1 MKSQSRATSLIVN
14 PPRTSVSGTVVILL
28 AIAAM
33 SIGTAVPGVPNI
45 YKVAVLGLLMTA
57 AIVIKAAAAIHIVMF
72 ALLLFILPHLGR
84 PFRMWPFLLLA
95 PILAYAIIVAC
106 VPYLRKSCGWLR
118 KGRVDKLVL
127 QLVAATIVISAG
139 ALVAWIIIIKPDIGH
154 HLAQMPEIPI
164 WSYPFAG
171 AGFAV
176 LNAAM
181 EEIVFRGIIMDT
193 LDSALGATSFS
204 LFLQAVPFAALH
216 YLSGFPNGF
225 WGFIMTLAYGV
236 MLGFIRRLSRGML
249 APFIAHTAA
258 DATIFTIL
266 AIVFFNS

>member
-1 MKSQSRATSLIVN
+1 MINQFRAASLIVN
-14 PPRTSVSGTVVILL
+14 PPRTSVFGSVVILL
-28 AIAAM
+28 AIAVM
-33 SIGTAVPGVPNI
+33 SFGVAVPGVPDI
-45 YKVAVLGLLMTA
+45 YKIAGLGLLMTA
-57 AIVIKAAAAIHIVMF
+57 AIFIKAAAAIRIVIF

-84 PFRMWPFLLLA
+84 PFRMWPLHLLA
-95 PILAYAIIVAC
+95 PLLVYAIIVAC
-106 VPYLRKSCGWLR
+106 VPYLRKSFGWLR
-118 KGRVDKLVL
+118 KGRMDQLVL
-127 QLVAATIVISAG
+127 QLVAATIVISTG
-139 ALVAWIIIIKPDIGH
+139 ALIAWIMIIKPDISH
-154 HLAQMPEIPI
+154 HIAQMPEMPI

-181 EEIVFRGIIMDT
+181 EEIVFRGIIMDG
-193 LDSALGATSFS
+193 LDSALGATSSS
-204 LFLQAVPFAALH
+204 LCLQAVPFAALH

-249 APFIAHTAA
+249 APFIAHIAA